1 VNWVDLVVV
10 IIAVIAA
17 VSGARQGIVIAL
29 PAFVGVLLGAVIGV
43 RVAPLLITNF
53 TDPATRV
60 AFAVAILV
68 LLVALGETFGV
79 WCGRML
85 KQRIRNPKLAWVDNA
100 LGAILQGLVVFVVA
114 WMIALPLTSFSGL
127 PGLSSAL
134 QSSAVLGEVNNLMPD
149 SARQLPADLRKL
161 FDVPGL
167 PNVTNPFS
175 RTPITDVGPPDTAL
189 QNSAI
194 VQDVRP
200 SIVKIHG
207 EAPSCSRALE
217 GSGFVIAPQRVLT
230 NAHVVAGTDVV
241 AVEVN
246 NGQLDAHVVYYNS
259 DIDLAILA
267 VPDLT
272 APPLHFDSAPGTEGQ
287 DSIVL
292 GYPLDGPY
300 TASAARIRS
309 RINLPGPNI
318 YDDRTENRD
327 VYTIY
332 AQVRSGN
339 SGGPLIDT
347 RGGVLGVVFG
357 AAVDDP
363 TTGFALTA
371 QQVTS
376 VLPAN
381 PTSLYQSVS
390 TDQCAT

>member
-1 VNWVDLVVV
+1 MNWVDLVVV

-17 VSGARQGIVIAL
+17 VSGARQGVVIAL
-29 PAFVGVLLGAVIGV
+29 PAFAGVLLGAVVGV
-43 RVAPLLITNF
+43 RVAPLLIRNF

-114 WMIALPLTSFSGL
+114 WMIALPLTSFAGM
-127 PGLSSAL
+127 PALSSAL
-134 QSSAVLGEVNNLMPD
+134 QSSAVLGEVNSLMPS

-161 FDVPGL
+161 FDVPDL

-272 APPLHFDSAPGTEGQ
+272 APALHFDSPPAAQGQ

-347 RGGVLGVVFG
+347 KGGVLGVVFG

-363 TTGFALTA
+363 NTGFALTA

-376 VLPAN
+376 TLPAN

-390 TDQCAT
+390 TQQCAA

>member
-1 VNWVDLVVV
+1 
-10 IIAVIAA
+10 
-17 VSGARQGIVIAL
+17 
-29 PAFVGVLLGAVIGV
+29 
-43 RVAPLLITNF
+43 
-53 TDPATRV
+53 
-60 AFAVAILV
+60 
-68 LLVALGETFGV
+68 
-79 WCGRML
+79 
-85 KQRIRNPKLAWVDNA
+85 
-100 LGAILQGLVVFVVA
+100 
-114 WMIALPLTSFSGL
+114 MIALPLTSFAGM
-127 PGLSSAL
+127 PALSSAL
-134 QSSAVLGEVNNLMPD
+134 QSSAVLGEVNSLMPS

-161 FDVPGL
+161 FDVPDL

-272 APPLHFDSAPGTEGQ
+272 APALHFDSPPAAQGQ

-347 RGGVLGVVFG
+347 KGGVLGVVFG

-363 TTGFALTA
+363 NTGFALTA

-376 VLPAN
+376 TLPAN

-390 TDQCAT
+390 TQQCAA

>member
-1 VNWVDLVVV
+1 MNWVDLVVV

-17 VSGARQGIVIAL
+17 VSGARQGVVIAA
-29 PAFVGVLLGAVIGV
+29 PAFAGVLLGAVVGV
-43 RVAPLLITNF
+43 RVAPLLVRNF
-53 TDPATRV
+53 TDQATRV
-60 AFAVAILV
+60 AFSVAILV

-85 KQRIRNPKLAWVDNA
+85 KQRIRNPKVAWVDNA
-100 LGAILQGLVVFVVA
+100 LGAVLQGVVVFVVA
-114 WMIALPLTSFSGL
+114 WMIALPLTSFSGM

-134 QSSAVLGEVNNLMPD
+134 QRSTVLGEVNNLMPD

-161 FDVPGL
+161 FDVPDL
-167 PNVTNPFS
+167 PDVTNPFS
-175 RTPITDVGPPDTAL
+175 RTPIADVGPPDTAL

-230 NAHVVAGTDVV
+230 NAHVVAGTDQV

-246 NGQLDAHVVYYNS
+246 SGQLDAHVVYYNS

-272 APPLHFDSAPGTEGQ
+272 APALRFDSAPAGDGQ
-287 DSIVL
+287 DSVVL

-327 VYTIY
+327 VYTVY

-347 RGGVLGVVFG
+347 KGGVLGVVFG

-363 TTGFALTA
+363 NTGFALTA

-381 PTSLYQSVS
+381 PTSLYRSVS
-390 TDQCAT
+390 TQQCAV

>member
-1 VNWVDLVVV
+1 MNWVDVVVV
-10 IIAVIAA
+10 IVAVIAA
-17 VSGARQGIVIAL
+17 VSGARQGLVIAL
-29 PAFVGVLLGAVIGV
+29 PAFAGVLLGAVVGV
-43 RVAPLLITNF
+43 RLAPLLIRNF
-53 TDPATRV
+53 TQPATRV

-79 WCGRML
+79 WCGRMI
-85 KQRIRNPKLAWVDNA
+85 KQRIRNPKLAGVDNA
-100 LGAILQGLVVFVVA
+100 LGAILQGVVVFVVA

-127 PGLSSAL
+127 PRFTAAL
-134 QSSAVLGEVNNLMPD
+134 QNSTVLGAVNSIMPNA
-149 SARQLPADLRKL
+149 ARQLPADLRRL
-161 FDVPGL
+161 FDVPDL
-167 PNVTNPFS
+167 PDVTNPFAQ
-175 RTPITDVGPPDTAL
+175 TPIQNVGPPDTAL
-189 QNSAI
+189 QSSAI

-200 SIVKIHG
+200 SVVKIHG

-230 NAHVVAGTDVV
+230 NAHVVAGTDQV
-241 AVEVN
+241 AVEVKD
-246 NGQLDAHVVYYNS
+246 GQLDAHVVYYNS

-272 APPLHFDSAPGTEGQ
+272 APPLRFVTAPAADGQ

-292 GYPLDGPY
+292 GYPLDGDY
-300 TASAARIRS
+300 TASASRIRS

-327 VYTIY
+327 VYTLY

-347 RGGVLGVVFG
+347 HGGVLGVVFG

-363 TTGFALTA
+363 NTGFALTA
-371 QQVTS
+371 KQVTS
-376 VLPAN
+376 VLPAD
-381 PTSLYQSVS
+381 PTALYRSVS
-390 TDQCAT
+390 TDQCAS

>member
-1 VNWVDLVVV
+1 MNWVDLVVV
-10 IIAVIAA
+10 LIAVLAA
-17 VSGARQGIVIAL
+17 ISGARQGLVIAL
-29 PAFVGVLLGAVIGV
+29 PAFAGVLLGAVVGV
-43 RVAPLLITNF
+43 RVAPLLIKDFTN
-53 TDPATRV
+53 PATRV

-79 WCGRML
+79 WCGRMI
-85 KQRIRNPKLAWVDNA
+85 KQRIRNPKLAGVDNA
-100 LGAILQGLVVFVVA
+100 LGAILQGVVVFVVA
-114 WMIALPLTSFSGL
+114 WMIALPLTSYAGL

-134 QSSAVLGEVNNLMPD
+134 QRSTVLGAVNSLMPD
-149 SARQLPADLRKL
+149 SARELPADLRKL
-161 FDVPGL
+161 FDVPDL
-167 PNVTNPFS
+167 PDVTNPFS

-189 QNSAI
+189 QRSKI
-194 VQDVRP
+194 VQDIRP
-200 SIVKIHG
+200 SVVKIHG

-230 NAHVVAGTDVV
+230 NAHVVAGTDQVRI
-241 AVEVN
+241 EVKD
-246 NGQLDAHVVYYNS
+246 GELDAHVVYYNS

-272 APPLHFDSAPGTEGQ
+272 APPLHFDGNAARTGQ

-292 GYPLDGPY
+292 GYPLDGDY
-300 TASAARIRS
+300 TASAGRIRN

-327 VYTIY
+327 VYTVY

-339 SGGPLIDT
+339 SGGPLIET
-347 RGGVLGVVFG
+347 NGEVLGVVFG

-363 TTGFALTA
+363 NTGFALTA

-376 VLPAN
+376 VLPAD
-381 PTSLYQSVS
+381 PTALYRSVS
-390 TDQCAT
+390 TDQCAS

>member
-1 VNWVDLVVV
+1 VNWVDVVVV
-10 IIAVIAA
+10 IVAVAAA
-17 VSGARQGIVIAL
+17 VSGGRQGLVIAL
-29 PAFVGVLLGAVIGV
+29 PAFAGVLLGAVVGV
-43 RVAPLLITNF
+43 RLAPLLIKNF
-53 TDPATRV
+53 TQPATRV

-79 WCGRML
+79 WCGRMI
-85 KQRIRNPKLAWVDNA
+85 KQHIRNPKLAGVDNA
-100 LGAILQGLVVFVVA
+100 LGAILQGAVVFVVA

-127 PGLSSAL
+127 PQLSAAL
-134 QSSAVLGEVNNLMPD
+134 QNSSVLGAVNSIMPGA
-149 SARQLPADLRKL
+149 ARQLPADLRKL
-161 FDVPGL
+161 FDVPDL
-167 PNVTNPFS
+167 PDVTNPFS
-175 RTPITDVGPPDTAL
+175 QTPIENVGPPDTAL

-200 SIVKIHG
+200 SVVKIHG

-230 NAHVVAGTDVV
+230 NAHVVAGTDQV
-241 AVEVN
+241 AVEVKD
-246 NGQLDAHVVYYNS
+246 GQLDAHVVYYNS
-259 DIDLAILA
+259 DVDVAILA

-272 APPLHFDSAPGTEGQ
+272 APPLHFDKAPAADGQ

-292 GYPLDGPY
+292 GYPLDGDY
-300 TASAARIRS
+300 TASASRIRS

-318 YDDRTENRD
+318 YDDRNENRD
-327 VYTIY
+327 VYTLY

-347 RGGVLGVVFG
+347 HGGVLGVVFG

-363 TTGFALTA
+363 NTGFALTA
-371 QQVTS
+371 QQVTN

-381 PTSLYQSVS
+381 PTALYRSVS
-390 TDQCAT
+390 TDQCAS

>member
-1 VNWVDLVVV
+1 MNWVDLVVILV
-10 IIAVIAA
+10 AVLAA
-17 VSGARQGIVIAL
+17 VSGARQGLVIAL
-29 PAFVGVLLGAVIGV
+29 PAFAGVLLGAVVGV
-43 RVAPLLITNF
+43 RVAPLLVRNF
-53 TDPATRV
+53 QNPATRV

-85 KQRIRNPKLAWVDNA
+85 KQRIHNPKLAGVDNA
-100 LGAILQGLVVFVVA
+100 LGAILQGVVVFVVA

-127 PGLSSAL
+127 PGLTSAL
-134 QSSAVLGEVNNLMPD
+134 QRSTVLGAVNSIMPQ
-149 SARQLPADLRKL
+149 SARDLPTDLRKL
-161 FDVPGL
+161 FNVPDL
-167 PNVTNPFS
+167 PDVTNPFS
-175 RTPITDVGPPDTAL
+175 QTPTNDVAPPDTAL

-194 VQDVRP
+194 VQQVRP
-200 SIVKIHG
+200 SVVKIHG

-230 NAHVVAGTDVV
+230 NAHVVAGTDTV
-241 AVEVN
+241 AILVKDGE
-246 NGQLDAHVVYYNS
+246 LDAHVVYYNS
-259 DIDLAILA
+259 DVDLAILA
-267 VPDLT
+267 VPGLT
-272 APPLHFDSAPGTEGQ
+272 ARPLHFDAGPAGNGQ

-292 GYPLDGPY
+292 GYPLDGDY
-300 TASAARIRS
+300 TASAARISNRF
-309 RINLPGPNI
+309 NLPGPNI

-327 VYTIY
+327 VYTVY

-347 RGGVLGVVFG
+347 NGGVLGVVFG

-363 TTGFALTA
+363 HTGFALTA

-381 PTSLYQSVS
+381 PGGLYQSVS
-390 TDQCAT
+390 TDQCAS

>member
-1 VNWVDLVVV
+1 MNWVDLLVV
-10 IIAVIAA
+10 IIAVVAA
-17 VSGARQGIVIAL
+17 VSGARQGLVIAL
-29 PAFVGVLLGAVIGV
+29 PAFAGVLLGAVVGV
-43 RVAPLLITNF
+43 RIAPMLIRNF

-85 KQRIRNPKLAWVDNA
+85 KQRIRNPKLAGVDNA
-100 LGAILQGLVVFVVA
+100 LGAILQGAVVFVVA
-114 WMIALPLTSFSGL
+114 WMIALPLTSFAGL
-127 PGLSSAL
+127 PALSSAL
-134 QSSAVLGEVNNLMPD
+134 QRSTVLGAVNSIMPN
-149 SARQLPADLRKL
+149 SARQLPADLRRL
-161 FDVPGL
+161 FDVPDL
-167 PNVTNPFS
+167 PDVTNPFS
-175 RTPITDVGPPDTAL
+175 RTPIQTVGPPDTAL
-189 QNSAI
+189 QRSAI
-194 VQDVRP
+194 VQDIRP
-200 SIVKIHG
+200 SVVKIHG

-230 NAHVVAGTDVV
+230 NAHVVAGTDQT

-272 APPLHFDSAPGTEGQ
+272 APPLRFDHAAADQGQ

-292 GYPLDGPY
+292 GYPLDGDY

-327 VYTIY
+327 VYTVY

-347 RGGVLGVVFG
+347 KGGVLGVVFG

-363 TTGFALTA
+363 NTGFALTA

-376 VLPAN
+376 VLPAD
-381 PTSLYQSVS
+381 PTALYRSVS
-390 TDQCAT
+390 TDQCAS

>member
-1 VNWVDLVVV
+1 MNWVDLVVV
-10 IIAVIAA
+10 LIAVLAA
-17 VSGARQGIVIAL
+17 VSGARQGLVIAL
-29 PAFVGVLLGAVIGV
+29 PAFAGVLLGAVIGV
-43 RVAPLLITNF
+43 RVAPLLVQNF
-53 TDPATRV
+53 GNPATRV

-85 KQRIRNPKLAWVDNA
+85 KQRIRNPKLAGVDNA
-100 LGAILQGLVVFVVA
+100 LGAILQGVVVFIVA
-114 WMIALPLTSFSGL
+114 WMIALPLTSYSGL
-127 PGLSSAL
+127 RGLSAAL
-134 QSSAVLGEVNNLMPD
+134 QRSTVLGTVNSIMPQ
-149 SARQLPADLRKL
+149 SARALPADLRRL
-161 FDVPGL
+161 FDVPDL
-167 PNVTNPFS
+167 PDVTNPFS
-175 RTPITDVGPPDTAL
+175 QTPTNAVAPPDTAL

-200 SIVKIHG
+200 SVVKIHG

-217 GSGFVIAPQRVLT
+217 GSGFVIAPHRVLT
-230 NAHVVAGTDVV
+230 NAHVVAGTDT
-241 AVEVN
+241 VN
-246 NGQLDAHVVYYNS
+246 VLVKDGMLDAHVVYYNS
-259 DIDLAILA
+259 DVDLAILA

-272 APPLHFDSAPGTEGQ
+272 APPLRFDSAAAQNSQ

-292 GYPLDGPY
+292 GYPLDGDY
-300 TASAARIRS
+300 TASAARVSNRF
-309 RINLPGPNI
+309 NLPGPNI

-327 VYTIY
+327 VYTVY

-347 RGGVLGVVFG
+347 NGGVLGVVFG

-363 TTGFALTA
+363 NTGFALTA

-381 PTSLYQSVS
+381 PGGLYQSVS
-390 TDQCAT
+390 TDQCAS

>member
-1 VNWVDLVVV
+1 MNWVDLLVV
-10 IIAVIAA
+10 IIAVVAA
-17 VSGARQGIVIAL
+17 VSGARQGLVIAL
-29 PAFVGVLLGAVIGV
+29 PAFAGVLLGAVVGV
-43 RVAPLLITNF
+43 RVAPLLIKNF

-85 KQRIRNPKLAWVDNA
+85 KQRIRNPKLAGVDNA
-100 LGAILQGLVVFVVA
+100 LGAILQGAVVFVVA
-114 WMIALPLTSFSGL
+114 WMIALPLTSFAGL
-127 PGLSSAL
+127 PALSAAL
-134 QSSAVLGEVNNLMPD
+134 QRSAVLGAVNSIMPN

-161 FDVPGL
+161 FDVPDL

-175 RTPITDVGPPDTAL
+175 RTPIQSVGPPDTAL
-189 QNSAI
+189 QRSAI
-194 VQDVRP
+194 VQDIRP
-200 SIVKIHG
+200 SVVKIHG

-230 NAHVVAGTDVV
+230 NAHVVAGTDQT
-241 AVEVN
+241 AVEVKS
-246 NGQLDAHVVYYNS
+246 GQLDAHVVYYNS

-272 APPLHFDSAPGTEGQ
+272 APPLRFDQAAAAQGQ
-287 DSIVL
+287 DAIVL
-292 GYPLDGPY
+292 GYPLNGDY

-327 VYTIY
+327 VYTVY

-363 TTGFALTA
+363 NTGFALTA

-376 VLPAN
+376 VLPAD
-381 PTSLYQSVS
+381 PTALYRSVS
-390 TDQCAT
+390 TDQCAS

>member
-1 VNWVDLVVV
+1 MNWVDLVVV
-10 IIAVIAA
+10 VIAVIAA
-17 VSGARQGIVIAL
+17 VSGARQGLVIAL
-29 PAFVGVLLGAVIGV
+29 PAFAGVLLGAVVGV
-43 RVAPLLITNF
+43 RVAPLLIRNF
-53 TDPATRV
+53 SDPATRV

-127 PGLSSAL
+127 PSLSSAL
-134 QSSAVLGEVNNLMPD
+134 QSSAVLGEVNNLMPS

-161 FDVPGL
+161 FDVPDL

-175 RTPITDVGPPDTAL
+175 RTPIADVGPPDTAL

-259 DIDLAILA
+259 DIDVAILA

-272 APPLHFDSAPGTEGQ
+272 APPLHFDSAPAAQGQ

-309 RINLPGPNI
+309 RIDLPGPNI

-327 VYTIY
+327 VYTVY

-347 RGGVLGVVFG
+347 KGGVLGVVFG

-363 TTGFALTA
+363 NTGFALTA

-390 TDQCAT
+390 TQQCAA

>member
-10 IIAVIAA
+10 LIAVLAA
-17 VSGARQGIVIAL
+17 ISGARQGVVIAL
-29 PAFVGVLLGAVIGV
+29 PAFAGVLLGAVVGV
-43 RVAPLLITNF
+43 RVAPLLIKDFTN
-53 TDPATRV
+53 PATRV

-79 WCGRML
+79 WCGRMI
-85 KQRIRNPKLAWVDNA
+85 KQRIRNPKLAGVDNA
-100 LGAILQGLVVFVVA
+100 LGAVLQGAVVFVVA
-114 WMIALPLTSFSGL
+114 WMIALPLTSYAGL

-134 QSSAVLGEVNNLMPD
+134 QRSTVLGAVNSIMPN
-149 SARQLPADLRKL
+149 SARQLPADLRQL
-161 FDVPGL
+161 FDVPDL
-167 PNVTNPFS
+167 PDVTNPFS

-189 QNSAI
+189 QRSAV
-194 VQDVRP
+194 VQDIRP
-200 SIVKIHG
+200 SIVKIH
-207 EAPSCSRALE
+207 

-230 NAHVVAGTDVV
+230 NAHVVAGTDQV
-241 AVEVN
+241 AVEVKD
-246 NGQLDAHVVYYNS
+246 GQLDAHVVYYNS
-259 DIDLAILA
+259 DVDLAILA

-272 APPLHFDSAPGTEGQ
+272 APPLHFDGNPARTGQ

-292 GYPLDGPY
+292 GYPLDGDY
-300 TASAARIRS
+300 TASAGRIRN

-327 VYTIY
+327 VYTVY

-339 SGGPLIDT
+339 SGGPLVET
-347 RGGVLGVVFG
+347 NGEVLGVVFG

-363 TTGFALTA
+363 NTGFALTA

-376 VLPAN
+376 VLPAD
-381 PTSLYQSVS
+381 PTTLYRSVS

>member
-1 VNWVDLVVV
+1 MNWVDLVVV